1 MAKLNRAAEAAPIIP
16 SAKVHQ
22 EKDIAKVL
30 AFFRYKVGTSLDC
43 ALHINRLR
51 NSVTWYIKALEEMGL
66 LQAIFKA
73 KDQHTGT
80 RLSIIPQTLL
90 CGSRNLSG
98 ESLTCSGK
106 EVRYERI

>member
-73 KDQHTGT
+73 KDQHTGYT
-80 RLSIIPQTLL
+80 AKHYSANPAMWKQKPIRRELDLF
-90 CGSRNLSG
+90 G
-98 ESLTCSGK
+98 EGGA
-106 EVRYERI
+106 I